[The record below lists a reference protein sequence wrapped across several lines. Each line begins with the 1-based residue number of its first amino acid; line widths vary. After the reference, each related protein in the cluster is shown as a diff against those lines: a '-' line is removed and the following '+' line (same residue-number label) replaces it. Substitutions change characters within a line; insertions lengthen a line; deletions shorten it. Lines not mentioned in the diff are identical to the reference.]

1 MHETILSGVSLHV
14 FISNNNYHNNLGMH
28 STSTEQSWRFSSK
41 ISNLKDLTKISHKKH
56 LREKIETNSFISK
69 TPWPHN
75 PFNFHNA
82 QEFNK
87 LIQPTLKIKNISYLF
102 SKNDISNRVIYPTL

>member
-41 ISNLKDLTKISHKKH
+41 IANLKDLMKISHKKH
-56 LREKIETNSFISK
+56 LREKNWNEHFHKDISK
-69 TPWPHN
+69 VK
-75 PFNFHNA
+75 A
-82 QEFNK
+82 
-87 LIQPTLKIKNISYLF
+87 
-102 SKNDISNRVIYPTL
+102 